1 MGRYAEFLPRGLP
14 ITDIRKTPDT
24 QYILMCGLG
33 LVWTP
38 CCAGCGMPRI
48 TLFAL
53 DSILRGKITTMHKI
67 KKFSKSFFFSLI
79 GNTVEKWFGLV
90 QFLFKIHNQVQKKKD
105 YTFYLHF
112 VLLRHQY
119 RFSAAKIHFHN
130 SSRNANSGPTLGL
143 RSEYPS
149 VQSNRAHC
157 TECTQPFHLH
167 P

>member
-1 MGRYAEFLPRGLP
+1 MQNSFRGDYPSLTSGRHQIHSTYLCVDQAQCGLP
-14 ITDIRKTPDT
+14 AV
-24 QYILMCGLG
+24 QGAVCQGL
-33 LVWTP
+33 LYLLWTVFSEEKLQP
-38 CCAGCGMPRI
+38 C
-48 TLFAL
+48 
-53 DSILRGKITTMHKI
+53 I
-67 KKFSKSFFFSLI
+67 KSRNCQNPFFSLI
-79 GNTVEKWFGLV
+79 GNTVEKWFGLG
-90 QFLFKIHNQVQKKKD
+90 QFYFKIHNQVQKKKD

-143 RSEYPS
+143 RFEYPS